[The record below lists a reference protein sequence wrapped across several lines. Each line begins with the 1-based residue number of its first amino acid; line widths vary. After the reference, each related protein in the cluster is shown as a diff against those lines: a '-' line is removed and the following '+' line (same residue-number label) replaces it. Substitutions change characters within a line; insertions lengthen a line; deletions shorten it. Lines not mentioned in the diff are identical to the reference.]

1 MRTVKQVS
9 DLTGISVRALQ
20 FYDEI
25 GLLKPTAVTEAGYR
39 LYGDHAL
46 ETLQQILFF
55 KELDFKLKEIKTIL
69 EDPGFDKTAAFCKQ
83 RELLQLKRDRL
94 NSLLDLLD
102 KLIQGETCMDFTKF
116 DMSDYFRALT
126 EFKTT
131 HTKEIVEQMGSL
143 ESFDQMLDEMKG
155 REGEI
160 AGLAVQ
166 QYGSVEKFTEAMKTN
181 FSEFL
186 AHGPSVP
193 QGEVPSRLDKTDALT
208 RTITADLSRDVA
220 SPEVQAAVQELVA
233 LLTESNG
240 SMDMGENY
248 WSSLVEN
255 YLSSPVFIQVTDKKY
270 GEGAANFL
278 GRALKAHLS
287 QR

>member
-1 MRTVKQVS
+1 
-9 DLTGISVRALQ
+9 
-20 FYDEI
+20 
-25 GLLKPTAVTEAGYR
+25 
-39 LYGDHAL
+39 
-46 ETLQQILFF
+46 
-55 KELDFKLKEIKTIL
+55 
-69 EDPGFDKTAAFCKQ
+69 
-83 RELLQLKRDRL
+83 
-94 NSLLDLLD
+94 
-102 KLIQGETCMDFTKF
+102 MDFTKF